1 MLRIAISQDIQILKD
16 FENQLVNS
24 GIDIDFHD
32 NSKQL
37 LFSRDFPAEIR
48 YLNKNHLFFSLTNG
62 MQDLAIVHEH
72 FLTDQRK
79 EYERIY
85 SFDST
90 KTNLSVF
97 VPSNMRYKD
106 VFSFSN
112 KRIATNVPDLVR
124 AYFKEKRL
132 RGINIIADDN
142 PQSAVDVG
150 IADCFVELLYNVDSK
165 RYQPAETVLESSL
178 ALIVSP
184 KISPEKRHV
193 FVDELVL
200 RLDAVQSARHQIKV
214 EIFCDSK
221 NKSRLISELVKID
234 ENILVITTYNKKK
247 IVIQATMDEKQ
258 LWDIKHYLK
267 ELQAEKII
275 AYDILKKIV

>member
-1 MLRIAISQDIQILKD
+1 MLKIAISQDIQILKD

-142 PQSAVDVG
+142 PQSAVDVS
-150 IADCFVELLYNVDSK
+150 IAEIG
-165 RYQPAETVLESSL
+165 RA
-178 ALIVSP
+178 
-184 KISPEKRHV
+184 HV
-193 FVDELVL
+193 
-200 RLDAVQSARHQIKV
+200 
-214 EIFCDSK
+214 
-221 NKSRLISELVKID
+221 
-234 ENILVITTYNKKK
+234 
-247 IVIQATMDEKQ
+247 
-258 LWDIKHYLK
+258 
-267 ELQAEKII
+267 
-275 AYDILKKIV
+275 

>member
-1 MLRIAISQDIQILKD
+1 
-16 FENQLVNS
+16 
-24 GIDIDFHD
+24 
-32 NSKQL
+32 
-37 LFSRDFPAEIR
+37 
-48 YLNKNHLFFSLTNG
+48 

-142 PQSAVDVG
+142 PQSALDVG

-234 ENILVITTYNKKK
+234 ENILVITTYNQKK